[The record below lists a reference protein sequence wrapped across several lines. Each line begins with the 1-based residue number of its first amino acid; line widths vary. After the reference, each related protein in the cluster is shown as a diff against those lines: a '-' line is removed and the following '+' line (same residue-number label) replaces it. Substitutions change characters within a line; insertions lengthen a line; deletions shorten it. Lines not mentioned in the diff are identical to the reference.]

1 MPTVPGPVLRVRM
14 AIADVSESAS
24 CCCREGQTRM
34 CKTSTP
40 LRRLQAAAG
49 ETDCSCAETAGPR
62 FTTPRIRTT
71 LSCVRYSAGAIALPN
86 FTCTVQTAVR
96 ERLRFASAFA
106 VRERNAARVVLHR
119 ALISRREL
127 RHYEFAEKSAAHFRF
142 VPSACPAFGVSRKPA
157 VGSVRV
163 CVLADALLT
172 LSLALG
178 GERR

>member
-1 MPTVPGPVLRVRM
+1 MPTVPGPVSRVRM
-14 AIADVSESAS
+14 TIADVSESAS

-34 CKTSTP
+34 CKTSNSP
-40 LRRLQAAAG
+40 QK
-49 ETDCSCAETAGPR
+49 TAGCGR
-62 FTTPRIRTT
+62 RNRLLVCRNSWTALHDAANKNDFELCKILCRSDRAAKLHLYSTT
-71 LSCVRYSAGAIALPN
+71 SG
-86 FTCTVQTAVR
+86 

-119 ALISRREL
+119 ALTSRREL
-127 RHYEFAEKSAAHFRF
+127 RHYEFAEKSAAPFRF